1 MYLDEIIG
9 NCPQPQL
16 LSVISEN
23 CIHCHGP
30 AVSCQWVSIET
41 DHDRDLLVVFI
52 FHSGG
57 FLSPDDSPVMWCDE
71 SHKPRECDSVDC
83 LLLSGAP

>member
-1 MYLDEIIG
+1 MYSNEIIG
-9 NCPQPQL
+9 NCPQL
-16 LSVISEN
+16 LSVVSEN
-23 CIHCHGP
+23 LRIVST